1 MSDIACIVKID
12 LTNMDAEMRSAK
24 VNSLLKEGYE
34 IKSTIPVTEDGK
46 PHLLIVLEYR
56 QERYMDKH
64 LYAFWSLFIV
74 LIALHVYEILN

>member
-34 IKSTIPVTEDGK
+34 IKSTTC
-46 PHLLIVLEYR
+46 YR
-56 QERYMDKH
+56 RWKT
-64 LYAFWSLFIV
+64 SFINSSRTKTRK
-74 LIALHVYEILN
+74 IYG